1 MFNSPVL
8 DVCIGL
14 ILVYLLYSLL
24 VTIVGE
30 IICNWIGLRAR
41 ILRVSIEKMLNDG
54 YYANLKPK
62 QYRGF
67 WYRVQRYFLK
77 EFPDFKHSFA
87 GKFYHYPAIKYLSMR
102 AGEQTTVVTQT
113 KPSYLSAEVFA
124 DSLIQLLK
132 DKGAGETDMDKVHFS
147 LNFNTYHIQ
156 PDTLRNL
163 RNMAEVAGP
172 DINVFKEKLK
182 IWFNETQDRTTGWYK
197 SKLQL
202 ILFALGIIIAIIFNV
217 DSIKIARIL
226 SKDKDA
232 RNQLVSMGIA
242 LAKDSARYGKF
253 TGSPGDTGYAQ
264 NILDSGYAHV
274 SKDLHDAN
282 LVLGLG
288 WNLDTLLQAHQVELS
303 SEDKAFALV
312 AKDAARLN
320 ELQQK
325 FHTKQTDLV
334 NDLENIDNTRESLK
348 DLKVKLLTVP
358 LTDTTTVQKE
368 IDAAQK
374 QLQIGL
380 ESKSRD
386 SLSLQV
392 TGKRIR
398 DIQRSINAAT
408 GNEFTIIKSV
418 TREEREKKSFY
429 VVSGSCKYSFWGR
442 VGHFFATV
450 FWYGLPGF
458 VITALMLSL
467 GAPFWFDL
475 LKKLVSVRGDG
486 VKPEEKPVK
495 KKETEQPA
503 VTAGNKPQEQP
514 ANVEPVGDVIDE
526 ALKLYEKV
534 IKSIPGVK
542 TVFKVVDRKTKQKQL
557 QINVDT
563 AGTAQEVGKKFPTL
577 SVGSIQLQPLI
588 VVSGTPQ
595 THQGNV
601 GTIAN
606 KSGRNGFGSLGCIL
620 RRTDTN
626 SLHML
631 SCWHVL
637 KGDTLYDTSDN
648 LDIIIDNEEEDCAQR
663 WAGGIKAQFDY
674 GLARITTEGNTFNTT
689 LKQKLKL
696 NGPIKFREL
705 TTANI
710 EDQIEVQYY
719 DSLNQTV
726 RTGFIFANARETNVN
741 YLDKTRV
748 INDLLLLTN
757 DDERTISNPGN
768 SGSIVFDK
776 KNGAAIAMII
786 SGDLKYTYAV
796 KLSHIFDIHTEMII
810 A

>member
-8 DVCIGL
+8 DVFIGL

-30 IICNWIGLRAR
+30 IISNWIGLRAR
-41 ILRVSIEKMLNDG
+41 ILRVSIEKMLNDA
-54 YYANLKPK
+54 YYATLKPK
-62 QYRGF
+62 QYSGL

-77 EFPDFKHSFA
+77 EFPDFKNSFA
-87 GKFYHYPAIKYLSMR
+87 GKFYHYPAIKYLAMR
-102 AGEQTTVVTQT
+102 AGEEATPVTQT

-163 RNMAEVAGP
+163 RNMAESAGP
-172 DINVFKEKLK
+172 DLNVFKEKLK
-182 IWFNETQDRTTGWYK
+182 IWFNETQDRTAGWYK
-197 SKLQL
+197 GKLQL
-202 ILFALGIIIAIIFNV
+202 ILFALGIIISIIFNV

-232 RNQLVSMGIA
+232 RNQLVAMGVA
-242 LAKDSARYGKF
+242 LARDSARYGTF
-253 TGSPGDTGYAQ
+253 TGSASDTGYAQ
-264 NILDSGYAHV
+264 SILDSGYAHIT
-274 SKDLHDAN
+274 KDIHDAN

-288 WNLDTLLQAHQVELS
+288 WSMDTLLQTHEVKVS
-303 SEDKAFALV
+303 SADKAFARI

-325 FHTKQTDLV
+325 FSTKQTDLV
-334 NDLENIDNTRESLK
+334 NDLESIDNARESLK

-358 LTDTTTVQKE
+358 VTDTAAVQKE
-368 IDAAQK
+368 IDTAQK
-374 QLQIGL
+374 QWQVAL

-398 DIQRSINAAT
+398 DIQSSINAAT
-408 GNEFTIIKSV
+408 GNQFTIIKSV
-418 TREEREKKSFY
+418 TPEDGEKNSKY
-429 VVSGSCKYSFWGR
+429 VISGFCKYGFLGKT
-442 VGHFFATV
+442 GHFFATI
-450 FWYGLPGF
+450 FWYSLPGF

-475 LKKLVSVRGDG
+475 LKKLVSIRGDG
-486 VKPEEKPVK
+486 VKPEEKPVSK
-495 KKETEQPA
+495 EETEQPA
-503 VTAGNKPQEQP
+503 VIAGNKPQQQVS
-514 ANVEPVGDVIDE
+514 NVEPVADVIDE

-534 IKSIPGVK
+534 IKSVPGVK

-563 AGTAQEVGKKFPTL
+563 QGTAQEVAKKFPTL

-620 RRTDTN
+620 QRTDTK
-626 SLHML
+626 SLHLL

-637 KGDTLYDTSDN
+637 KGDTLYDNSDN
-648 LDIIIDNEEEDCAQR
+648 LDIILDHNDDKCAER

-674 GLARITTEGNTFNTT
+674 GLARVTANVDGFNTT
-689 LKQKLKL
+689 LKQKLGI

-705 TTANI
+705 TRPNI

-719 DSLNQTV
+719 DSLGQTV

-741 YLDKTRV
+741 YLDKTRT

-757 DDERTISNPGN
+757 DDEHTISNPGN
-768 SGSIVFDK
+768 SGSIVFD

-796 KLSHIFDIHTEMII
+796 KLSHIFNIHTEMII